1 MRRLIFSLL
10 CRERIGDVLILS
22 EEWMPFL
29 KTWGFL
35 LVIGRLFVL
44 VCQSLNLQSQSKL
57 IGLRQSQYYSLLM
70 ILHLLTS
77 EGDHRVDC
85 ALCGKFWSPL
95 NLRRVRN
102 CQNNNKQNDIHFQLW
117 SSSPPSPSIWLR
129 SHFLLV
135 VFSHAFTFEY
145 TLYL

>member
-10 CRERIGDVLILS
+10 CRERIGDVVILS

-44 VCQSLNLQSQSKL
+44 VCQSLNFQSQSKL

-70 ILHLLTS
+70 VLHLLTY
-77 EGDHRVDC
+77 EGDHRVNC
-85 ALCGKFWSPL
+85 ALWGKFGSPL

-117 SSSPPSPSIWLR
+117 SSSPPTPSVWLR

-135 VFSHAFTFEY
+135 GFSHAFAFEY